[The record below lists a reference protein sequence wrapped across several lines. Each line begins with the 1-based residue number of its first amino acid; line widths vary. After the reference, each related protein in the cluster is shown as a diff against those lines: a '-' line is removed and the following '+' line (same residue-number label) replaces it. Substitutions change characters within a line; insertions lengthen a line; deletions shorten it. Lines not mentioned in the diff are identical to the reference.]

1 MSQVTLQDVY
11 DRVLLRETVVLEP
24 VAEKDFNNLR
34 TSLLRK
40 FRKSKEEFQACG
52 LPWPYSGE
60 FIECRYKR
68 DTFTAEFKLSLEVQR
83 RTRSVVFTLK
93 DV

>member
-11 DRVLLRETVVLEP
+11 DRVLLREVVVLEP
-24 VAEKDFNNLR
+24 ISEREYDNLR

-40 FRKSKEEFQACG
+40 FRKSKQEFDSCG

-60 FIECRYKR
+60 FLECRLKR
-68 DTFTAEFKLSLEVQR
+68 DTFTAEFKLSLETQR